1 MSGAT
6 RRDATSKRLG
16 LALIIAAMLH
26 GGLGVH
32 VALTPPPAAPRIPP
46 KKVDK
51 YAQLKA
57 IREKVELPKPK
68 EPDPPPPPPKPEPE
82 PEPEPR
88 PEPPKDEANKPKPPP
103 KKGKPKRARPKPKDA
118 PPPKPEPAVEPE
130 APKPLQLTHVNL
142 TGGVAVQKG
151 DSDIFGDP
159 SVAATKKNTRPDTPD
174 EVGDP
179 GGTSDG
185 VGTAPARRKVRKL
198 PKPLKKVKGL
208 YPADAP
214 RYGRTVTVVL
224 SMTVGADGRTSNI
237 KVVKGAGGAFDR
249 EARSVGRRQRFKPG
263 TVDGEPS
270 AMTVRWEVAFEPPD

>member
-1 MSGAT
+1 MAGAKRRDAAT
-6 RRDATSKRLG
+6 RRFG
-16 LALIIAAMLH
+16 LALIIASLFH
-26 GGLGVH
+26 GGLGYE
-32 VALTPPPAAPRIPP
+32 VATTPPPPAPKIPP

-57 IREKVELPKPK
+57 IREKVELPKPE
-68 EPDPPPPPPKPEPE
+68 EPEPPPPPEKKEEPPEP
-82 PEPEPR
+82 P
-88 PEPPKDEANKPKPPP
+88 PEPPKEEAKPKPPP
-103 KKGKPKRARPKPKDA
+103 KKGKKKPKRAKAKPKDA
-118 PPPKPEPAVEPE
+118 PPPPPKPAVEPE
-130 APKPLQLTHVNL
+130 QPKPLQLTNVNL

-159 SVAATKKNTRPDTPD
+159 SIAATKKNTRPDTD
-174 EVGDP
+174 DEEVGDP
-179 GGTSDG
+179 SGTSDG
-185 VGTAPARRKVRKL
+185 VGTEPVRRKVRKL

-224 SMTVGADGRTSNI
+224 SMTVGANGRTSNI

-263 TVDGEPS
+263 TVDGEPK
-270 AMTVRWEVAFEPPD
+270 AMTVRWEVAFQPPD